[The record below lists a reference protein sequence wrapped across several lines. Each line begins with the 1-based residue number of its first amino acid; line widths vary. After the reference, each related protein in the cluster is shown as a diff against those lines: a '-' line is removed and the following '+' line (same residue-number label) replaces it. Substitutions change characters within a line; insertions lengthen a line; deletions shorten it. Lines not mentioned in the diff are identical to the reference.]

1 MSSATDTQGKQTLE
15 FQAEVKKLLDI
26 VIHSLYTDREIF
38 VRELVSNASDALE
51 KMRHESLTKDDYFD
65 KHVPLE
71 ISIATDK
78 ETRILT
84 ITDTGIGMT
93 GEEMV
98 ANLGTIAHSGTK
110 EFLQRLGEAKAQDS
124 QLIGQFGVGFYSAFM
139 AAKSVKVQSR
149 SWRPDAQGCEWV
161 SDGSGTYTITHAD
174 GLRRGTRIII
184 ELKDDAA
191 EFADAGRVRSII
203 ERYSNFVPFPILVDM
218 EKVNTV
224 QALWTRSK
232 SEVKDEEY
240 KEFYKFLANSDDEPL
255 YHLHLSADAPI
266 QLNAVLFCPKDNFER
281 MGFGHTEPGV
291 NLYCRKVLITPHSK
305 DILPDYLRFV
315 KGVVDSED
323 TPLNISRE
331 TMQDSLLMGRLRK
344 FLTKRFLTF
353 LLDEAKRDAAKY
365 SEFWKTFSLFI
376 KEGCHT
382 DHENRDALAK
392 LLRFNSSK
400 AEAGQV
406 IGLEEY
412 AGRIKEGQTA
422 IYYMSG
428 PSREAIES
436 GPYLE
441 TFRSR
446 DIEVLYL
453 LDPVDDFVL
462 TNLGEFEG
470 KRLISADL
478 ADLEL
483 PGESADAEKKDEARL
498 TSEEMTTLTEWM
510 KEVLGD
516 RVSKVEESKRLVDS
530 PAVLVSSLGMMT
542 TTMERYLKASGK
554 EMGFTP
560 PKVLE
565 INPAHPVIKRLAELH
580 KAMADEAM
588 LKDCVEQVADNAFI
602 AAGLLTD
609 TKTLVERMYRIM
621 GQALGKSGN

>member
-1 MSSATDTQGKQTLE
+1 MSATDTQGKQTLE

-26 VIHSLYTDREIF
+26 VIHSIYTDKEVF

-51 KMRHESLTKDDYFD
+51 KMRHEALTLDDWFD

-71 ISIATDK
+71 ISIDVNKDAKT
-78 ETRILT
+78 IT

-110 EFLQRLGEAKAQDS
+110 EFLQRLGEAKAQES

-139 AAKSVKVQSR
+139 VAKTVTVQSR
-149 SWRPDAQGCEWV
+149 SWRQDAQGGEWV

-174 GLRRGTRIII
+174 GIRRGTRIII

-191 EFADAGRVRSII
+191 EFADADRIRSII

-232 SEVKDEEY
+232 SQVKDEEY
-240 KEFYKFLANSDDEPL
+240 KEFYKFIANSDDEPL

-266 QLNAVLFCPKDNFER
+266 QLNSVLFCPRDNFER
-281 MGFGHTEPGV
+281 MGFGHTDPGV
-291 NLYCRKVLITPHSK
+291 NLYCRKVLITQHCK

-323 TPLNISRE
+323 IPLSISRE
-331 TMQDSLLMGRLRK
+331 TMQDSLLMGKLKK
-344 FLTKRFLTF
+344 FLTKRFLGY
-353 LLDEAKRDAAKY
+353 LLDESKKDAAKY
-365 SEFWKTFSLFI
+365 GEFWKSFAMFI

-382 DHENRDALAK
+382 DFENRETLAK
-392 LLRFNSSK
+392 LLRFSSSK
-400 AEAGQV
+400 TEADGV
-406 IGLEEY
+406 TGLEEY
-412 AGRIKEGQTA
+412 AGRMKEGQTA

-428 PSREAIES
+428 PSRDAVES
-436 GPYLE
+436 SPYLE
-441 TFRSR
+441 AFRSR

-453 LDPVDDFVL
+453 HDPVDDFVL
-462 TNLGEFEG
+462 TNMQEFDG
-470 KRLISADL
+470 KKLISADL

-483 PGESADAEKKDEARL
+483 PGEPAKAEEKEEKRL
-498 TSEEMTTLTEWM
+498 STEEVTSLTDWM

-542 TTMERYLKASGK
+542 TTMERYIKASGK

-565 INPAHPVIKRLAELH
+565 INSSHPLIRKLAELH
-580 KAMADEAM
+580 RTSKVGADEAM
-588 LKDCVEQVADNAFI
+588 LRDCVEQIADNAFI
-602 AAGLLTD
+602 AAGLLAD
-609 TKTLVERMYRIM
+609 PKKLVDRMYKIM
-621 GQALGKSGN
+621 EQALGR